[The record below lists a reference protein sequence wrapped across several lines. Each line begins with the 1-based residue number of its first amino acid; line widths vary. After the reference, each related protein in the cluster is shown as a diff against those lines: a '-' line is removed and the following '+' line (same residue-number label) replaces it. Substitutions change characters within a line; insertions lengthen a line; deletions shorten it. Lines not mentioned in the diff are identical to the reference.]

1 MPVVHV
7 LAHLSAAVLVLSGI
21 AKVRQPTALVL
32 PLRQLHLP
40 ATRRAARSIGAVEVV
55 IGLAALL
62 TSHAAAMAALAAMWL
77 GLLVAAAA
85 LSRGPNVDCGCFG
98 EASRPVGPAHLV
110 VNTVFSL
117 AAVASTFDPAPAIW
131 ELPDAPVVG
140 MATYVLLL
148 VVGAGAF
155 SALLT
160 APLPEAARRPA
171 AARGRD
177 HLTTPRNEA
186 TA

>member
-1 MPVVHV
+1 
-7 LAHLSAAVLVLSGI
+7 
-21 AKVRQPTALVL
+21 
-32 PLRQLHLP
+32 
-40 ATRRAARSIGAVEVV
+40 
-55 IGLAALL
+55 
-62 TSHAAAMAALAAMWL
+62 
-77 GLLVAAAA
+77 
-85 LSRGPNVDCGCFG
+85 
-98 EASRPVGPAHLV
+98 

-148 VVGAGAF
+148 VVGAGAI